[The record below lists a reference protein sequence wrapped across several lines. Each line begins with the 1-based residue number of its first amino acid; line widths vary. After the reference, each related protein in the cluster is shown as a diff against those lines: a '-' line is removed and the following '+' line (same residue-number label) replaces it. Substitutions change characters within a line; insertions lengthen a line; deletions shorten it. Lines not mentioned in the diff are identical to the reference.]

1 MLPFSSM
8 LRKEHWQHP
17 WAATTCYSALVMM
30 TSCSVNI
37 VGPAGPT
44 IAKNL
49 EVGVKAIGTIFTA
62 EGLGGMIGSMCVG
75 TVINRAHQ
83 RMHSVVCV
91 LCLTVLMGTGAVP
104 ACSSFYQVVWVYF
117 VLGLAFGLLNGTA
130 NTLLT
135 WVQRG
140 STQGLW
146 INLVNAHSG
155 MGGTKPKPNQ
165 PNASHCT
172 HFPRLSQPIL
182 RICHEHLFFRLI
194 RHEQPALRLSSLW
207 ASSAIS
213 ATV

>member
-1 MLPFSSM
+1 M

-17 WAATTCYSALVMM
+17 WAATACYSALVMM